1 VLFDGISCQNRPE
14 ISRGEAV
21 SLMSE
26 QYKISS
32 NHIHSWDALIAAMGS
47 VESLRRHLTHPY
59 CTKSINRDETG
70 LAEAKRLFLENYSED
85 PASLTFRA

>member
-1 VLFDGISCQNRPE
+1 VLFGGISCQNRPE

-21 SLMSE
+21 SLISE
-26 QYKISS
+26 QYRISS
-32 NHIHSWDALIAAMGS
+32 NHIHSCDELVAAVGS

-70 LAEAKRLFLENYSED
+70 PAAAKRLFLENWSED
-85 PASLTFRA
+85 PASFNFRA